1 VTIEISID
9 RDQCMG
15 SGNCT
20 FNAPGVFAL
29 DEQGVA
35 AVVDPS
41 AQPEDVIIQ
50 AAKACPTQA
59 IEITR
64 DGERVV

>member
-1 VTIEISID
+1 
-9 RDQCMG
+9 MG

-35 AVVDPS
+35 AVVDPN
-41 AQPEDVIIQ
+41 AQPEEVIVR

-59 IEITR
+59 IQVTL